1 MRMTEIVSFLDLSVF
16 PSVALVFF
24 LVAFIAILWKTLTKS
39 KQEIE
44 AQASIPL
51 DDDVIF
57 TPRVLIQSN
66 NEDLHHAEC
75 HADKG
80 ATHG

>member
-24 LVAFIAILWKTLTKS
+24 LIAFIAIVWKTMTKS
-39 KQEIE
+39 RQESE
-44 AQASIPL
+44 TQASIPL

-57 TPRVLIQSN
+57 TPRVSIQSDN
-66 NEDLHHAEC
+66 DDMH